1 MGFFYSGFHK
11 PNKKNMN
18 DKRAKIIY
26 VLGLFLLPSLV
37 SYVGSNYYILNFF
50 IDTFKPIEVPR
61 ESNFQIIKNIYHNK
75 KPPSKSSDY
84 DDNTNI

>member
-37 SYVGSNYYILNFF
+37 SYIGTDRSTKRIQLSNY
-50 IDTFKPIEVPR
+50 
-61 ESNFQIIKNIYHNK
+61 K
-75 KPPSKSSDY
+75 KYLP
-84 DDNTNI
+84 